1 VGQILFIFALHNM
14 EIDNIY
20 QKFITQGKQI
30 STDTRKITP
39 SAIFFALKGENFNG
53 NLFVDKALE
62 LGAAFVITDEVKST
76 DERVILV
83 EDVLKTMQTLA
94 RYHRQKCKA
103 TVIGIAGSNGKTTTK
118 ELLVSV
124 LKQKYKTHF
133 TKGNFNNHIGL
144 PLTLLELDETD
155 EVSIVELGTNR
166 EGDIKELCEIAL
178 PDMGLITNIG
188 KEHLQGF
195 GSIEGVAKAESELF
209 DDLKR
214 RNKLAFVNTDDVWL
228 KAMGEKLEK
237 KREYHS
243 NMPQMKLKALSPKIV
258 FEYNGTEIQSA
269 LMGKHNYQ
277 NIASCVAIA
286 EELKLNES
294 EIKAG
299 VEAYVPSNNRSQM
312 IQSEKGN
319 LILLD
324 AYNAN
329 PSSVEAAIGVLET
342 MPSPRLAIIGD
353 MFELGAHEAQ
363 EHQAIRDLIEKS
375 EVEEVVLVGEAF
387 AKTSGKETT
396 RVEKEKVLALEDL
409 KNRELKNRSVL
420 IKGSR
425 GMKMEDFLKEL

>member
-1 VGQILFIFALHNM
+1 VGQILFIFAQHSM
-14 EIDNIY
+14 EIEKIY
-20 QKFITQGKQI
+20 QLFISQGKQI

-39 SAIFFALKGENFNG
+39 GAIFFALKGENFNG

-83 EDVLKTMQTLA
+83 EDVLKTMQALA
-94 RYHRQKCKA
+94 RHHRLKCKA
-103 TVIGIAGSNGKTTTK
+103 KVIGIAGSNGKTTTK

-133 TKGNFNNHIGL
+133 TKGNFNNHIGV
-144 PLTLLELDETD
+144 PLTLLELDESD
-155 EVSIVELGTNR
+155 EISIVELGTNR

-214 RNKLAFVNTDDVWL
+214 RKKLAFVNTDDVWL
-228 KAMGEKLEK
+228 KAMGAKLNY
-237 KREYHS
+237 KREYHV
-243 NMPQMKLKALSPKIV
+243 NMPQMSLKSLSPKII
-258 FEYNGTEIQSA
+258 FEYHGQEIQSA

-277 NIASCVAIA
+277 NIASCVTVA
-286 EELKLNES
+286 EELNLNDS
-294 EIKAG
+294 EIKSG
-299 VEAYVPSNNRSQM
+299 IELYIPSNNRSQM
-312 IQSEKGN
+312 IQTDKGN
-319 LILLD
+319 LVLLD

-342 MPSPRLAIIGD
+342 MQPPRLAVIGD
-353 MFELGAHEAQ
+353 MFELGVHEAV
-363 EHQAIRDLIEKS
+363 EHQAIRNLIESS
-375 EVEEVVLVGEAF
+375 EVEEIILVGEAF
-387 AKTSGKETT
+387 SKTAGKEST

-409 KNRELKNRSVL
+409 KIKKVKNRSVL